1 MYVQPEGVFRC
12 LVDYDDNVSGSPTEA
27 AVALGFNGPV
37 LCHKGTFFFP
47 KGCHVWLRGR
57 CQLVLAFFFLYPPQ
71 CRAGASW
78 RAADSQSS
86 VQLALRV
93 GGGGGELDCDG

>member
-1 MYVQPEGVFRC
+1 MYSQREF
-12 LVDYDDNVSGSPTEA
+12 LD
-27 AVALGFNGPV
+27 
-37 LCHKGTFFFP
+37 
-47 KGCHVWLRGR
+47 VWLTMMTTLVEAPPR
-57 CQLVLAFFFLYPPQ
+57 QQLLLVLMDQCCVTKERFFSKRLSCVAAGTVPTRPGFFFLYPPQ